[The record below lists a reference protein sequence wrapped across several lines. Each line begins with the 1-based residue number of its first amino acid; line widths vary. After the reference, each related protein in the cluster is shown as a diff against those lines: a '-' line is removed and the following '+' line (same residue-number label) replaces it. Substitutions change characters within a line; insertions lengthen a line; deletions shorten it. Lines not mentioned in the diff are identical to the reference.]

1 MKIIDLEGEQTLN
14 AVAKADKFNLWMYN
28 QMSPYINGDVLE
40 IGSGIGNI
48 SKLIKT
54 EGHVYLSDVRDQYIE
69 ILKKEFPN
77 RNVIYIDLVKPN
89 FEEFYSEYIGKFD
102 FVFALNVVE
111 HIENDKLALINIDKL
126 LKKKGKM
133 FILVPAYQ
141 NLYNH
146 FDVSLEHYRR
156 YTKSTLKNIFPNKH
170 NIIKTKYFN
179 SLGIFAW
186 FLVGKLMS
194 KKIIPESNMN
204 LYNKIIPIVKFFDF
218 ITVSR
223 FGLSVIAV
231 YEKE

>member
-54 EGHVYLSDVRDQYIE
+54 DGNVYLSDVRDQYIE
-69 ILKKEFPN
+69 ILKKKFPN

-89 FEEFYSEYIGKFD
+89 FEEFYYEYIGKFD

-111 HIENDKLALINIDKL
+111 HIENDKLALINIEKL
-126 LKKKGKM
+126 LKNKGKM

-156 YTKSTLKNIFPNKH
+156 YTNSTLINIFPNKQ
-170 NIIKTKYFN
+170 NVIKTKYFN

-186 FLVGKLMS
+186 FIVGKILS
-194 KKIIPESNMN
+194 KKIIPESNMS
-204 LYNKIIPIVKFFDF
+204 LYNKIIPLVKFFDF
-218 ITVSR
+218 ITFSNI
-223 FGLSVIAV
+223 GLSVIAV
-231 YEKE
+231 YEKQ